1 MVNYNNIA
9 GISFIVLSFISAFFV
24 QEELLISCGLAAIYC
39 AIKDIK
45 VKNEHIEVKE

>member
-1 MVNYNNIA
+1 MVDWNNIA

-39 AIKDIK
+39 AIKSIDQK
-45 VKNEHIEVKE
+45 KEAKQ

>member
-1 MVNYNNIA
+1 MPNWNNIA
-9 GISFIVLSFISAFFV
+9 GISFIVLSFISAFFM